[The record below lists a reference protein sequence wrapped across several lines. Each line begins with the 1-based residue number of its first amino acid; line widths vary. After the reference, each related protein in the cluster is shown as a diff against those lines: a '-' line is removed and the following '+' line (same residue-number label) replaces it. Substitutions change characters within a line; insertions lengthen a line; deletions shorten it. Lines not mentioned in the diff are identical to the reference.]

1 MGHLH
6 TGTVADVAA
15 GGTGLRIGLVKSGGG
30 DGEAGI
36 IRVGNLVAAGG
47 LHGGGIG
54 MHTCVGDERHIA
66 LHHLQQVGEIHRTEF
81 AEQTQ
86 PLPAEASAPETTLP
100 PKPPAYAPPV
110 TWSRLTTATGLAWT
124 RDCTSASVGSFSRS
138 FLSN

>member
-6 TGTVADVAA
+6 TGTVSDVAA
-15 GGTGLRIGLVKSGGG
+15 GGTGLRIGLIKSGGG

-36 IRVGNLVAAGG
+36 VRVGNLVAAGG

-54 MHTCVGDERHIA
+54 MHARVGDERHIA

-86 PLPAEASAPETTLP
+86 AAVAAETTCVCAAGHMV
-100 PKPPAYAPPV
+100 KV
-110 TWSRLTTATGLAWT
+110 DNGHGVGLNAGLHVCQ
-124 RDCTSASVGSFSRS
+124 R
-138 FLSN
+138 